1 MIKNQKSTSLFTNT
15 LLLLVKVFADLK
27 ECKPIFLFT
36 GLSRNNDS
44 NVDSPDVRHVVMDCY
59 WRRKTDLFPCFSMI
73 SMSAFNIFWMLSG
86 WADGSTTTTTIIVTA
101 QRKMIKMITARLL
114 ILVSIIQV
122 VFCLPNTKVQK
133 IK

>member
-1 MIKNQKSTSLFTNT
+1 MFRYYINVWFHTNILISYDYWDQSQHSDSRAMYKLSFLAVNPIYQHIAFTSFRR
-15 LLLLVKVFADLK
+15 FLK

-36 GLSRNNDS
+36 GLSRNDS

-86 WADGSTTTTTIIVTA
+86 WADGIATTTTIIVTA
-101 QRKMIKMITARLL
+101 
-114 ILVSIIQV
+114 
-122 VFCLPNTKVQK
+122 
-133 IK
+133 